1 MDESLS
7 TYEPGFTEHMVSI
20 DEKLEKYILCKMSKE
35 EKEVYMRD
43 ISREIS
49 EAERFLRQMEI
60 EVSILP
66 IDSKQI
72 A

>member
-1 MDESLS
+1 
-7 TYEPGFTEHMVSI
+7 
-20 DEKLEKYILCKMSKE
+20 MSKE